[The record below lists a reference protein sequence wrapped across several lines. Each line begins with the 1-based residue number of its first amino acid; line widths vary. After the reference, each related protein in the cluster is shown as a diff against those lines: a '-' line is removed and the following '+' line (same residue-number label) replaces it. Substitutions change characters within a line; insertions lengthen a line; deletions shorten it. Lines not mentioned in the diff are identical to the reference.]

1 MKYLIDGIT
10 KSVLSLANQY
20 KYLKADDEYKVYDDT
35 FSNIENLD
43 LAQINNFYTDENGE
57 RAELEQPDN
66 DSRRMKITDD
76 FESALEWCDCY
87 VTFRSIPYELTNN
100 NNLGL
105 AEKQLNSLLQR
116 IQKAQGLGKKIYLG
130 NRFSK
135 EFEKITL
142 EYENCIN
149 PHITKDDLEEIK
161 DYSFFHTGTYPFA
174 GFSTTMIVGT
184 NSSSGKFSC
193 ALKAKKY
200 YEDLGEKVI
209 LIHTEE
215 TYPFLDD
222 QDGTI
227 YGFCRNFSEL
237 TTDEDLMYLQSLV
250 AKIYNEQRPERI
262 IFVTQAGFGLD
273 GVINSYQDTDNGR
286 KMKGLWDV
294 FITRSFGV
302 NQVIV
307 STNCNRLEIAKKLI
321 EYFRIQNS
329 IVDVPLVFVNPRK
342 FSEDETI
349 IYTTDDKSK
358 FFKSVP
364 KCNCEELRLSLNG
377 FAIEYPDIEIKCDYN
392 GLTEKIKDF
401 KSTDDF
407 RYCCAGFYAS
417 KILGGLKQCLTEE
430 NFADINEKI
439 KQQIQEQYASYGIPE
454 DDLEKIEEKIDGNIE
469 F

>member
-1 MKYLIDGIT
+1 MKYLIDGVT

-20 KYLKADDEYKVYDDT
+20 KYLKKDDEYKVYDDT

-43 LAQINNFYTDENGE
+43 LAQINNFYIDENGE
-57 RAELEQPDN
+57 RVELEQPDN
-66 DSRRMKITDD
+66 DSRRMKMTND
-76 FESALEWCDCY
+76 FDSALEWCDCY

-100 NNLGL
+100 NDLGL
-105 AEKQLNSLLQR
+105 AEEQLNSLLER
-116 IQKAQGLGKKIYLG
+116 IQKAQDFKKKIYLG
-130 NRFSK
+130 NRFSE
-135 EFEKITL
+135 EFVKITS

-174 GFSTTMIVGT
+174 GFDTTMIVGT

-200 YEDLGEKVI
+200 YEDLGEKVV

-222 QDGTI
+222 QDGTV
-227 YGFCRNFSEL
+227 YGFCRNFSDL
-237 TTDEDLMYLQSLV
+237 TTDEDLMYFQSLV

-262 IFVTQAGFGLD
+262 IFVTQAGFGID

-286 KMKGLWDV
+286 KMKGLWDI

-307 STNCNRLEIAKKLI
+307 SANCNRLEIAKKLI
-321 EYFRIQNS
+321 EYFRVQNS
-329 IVDVPLVFVNPRK
+329 IVDAPLLFVNPRK
-342 FSEDETI
+342 FSTDDTI
-349 IYTTDDKSK
+349 IYTTEDKSE
-358 FFKSVP
+358 FFKTVP
-364 KCNCEELRLSLNG
+364 KCSNKELELSLNG
-377 FAIEYPDIEIKCDYN
+377 IALEYPEIDIQCDYN
-392 GLTEKIKDF
+392 GITEKIKEF
-401 KSTDDF
+401 KNSDDF

-417 KILGGLKQCLTEE
+417 KIMGGLKQRLTAEG
-430 NFADINEKI
+430 FADISEEI
-439 KQQIQEQYASYGIPE
+439 KKQIQEQYANSIPVS
-454 DDLEKIEEKIDGNIE
+454 DLEKIEDNFSGCID